1 VTAAQI
7 QARRAIDAQTVM
19 RAVITILDVERNR
32 MGALKGDVASCEPLR
47 ELAVA
52 YGVTAHDRI
61 DQAIKVMRAF
71 LASEEGQSR

>member
-1 VTAAQI
+1 
-7 QARRAIDAQTVM
+7 
-19 RAVITILDVERNR
+19 